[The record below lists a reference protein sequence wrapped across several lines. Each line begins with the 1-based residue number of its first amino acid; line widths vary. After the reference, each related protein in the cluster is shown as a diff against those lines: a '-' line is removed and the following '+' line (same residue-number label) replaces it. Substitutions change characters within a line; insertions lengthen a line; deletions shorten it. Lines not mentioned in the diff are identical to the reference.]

1 MEFGMGVPL
10 PWNHLLSLLEIL
22 EVSPE
27 RSAALNL
34 LGFFFLSFFFITHEV
49 LLYFWMPSYSC
60 YEKNENIFIDPK
72 GERHL
77 NENCEAW
84 CLLG

>member
-1 MEFGMGVPL
+1 MEFGMGVQL

-34 LGFFFLSFFFITHEV
+34 LGFFPFFLF
-49 LLYFWMPSYSC
+49 YYS
-60 YEKNENIFIDPK
+60 
-72 GERHL
+72 
-77 NENCEAW
+77 
-84 CLLG
+84 

>member
-34 LGFFFLSFFFITHEV
+34 LGFFPFFLF
-49 LLYFWMPSYSC
+49 YYS
-60 YEKNENIFIDPK
+60 
-72 GERHL
+72 
-77 NENCEAW
+77 
-84 CLLG
+84 

>member
-1 MEFGMGVPL
+1 MEFGMGVQL

-34 LGFFFLSFFFITHEV
+34 LGFFSFLSF
-49 LLYFWMPSYSC
+49 LLLMKYFYTFGCPHIAVMKRMRISLL
-60 YEKNENIFIDPK
+60 IPK
-72 GERHL
+72 G
-77 NENCEAW
+77 NAI
-84 CLLG
+84 